1 MVRILAEKMQSWEL
15 GIWSDHAS
23 QRFSDTRL
31 CEKMEFFFRE
41 NVPLCAVQSKKVVP
55 NQDAWSLGM
64 DLARISRRSTRRSK
78 IFNIIIKSVNG
89 PDFFQVL

>member
-1 MVRILAEKMQSWEL
+1 MVRILAEKLQSWEL
-15 GIWSDHAS
+15 GIWIDHAS

-31 CEKMEFFFRE
+31 CEKMEFFFHK
-41 NVPLCAVQSKKVVP
+41 NVHFVQYSQKKVVP

-64 DLARISRRSTRRSK
+64 DLARMSRRSTRRSK